1 MTQNLVPISK
11 TPKHKRDVHFPRI
24 SYPLVHYSY
33 RSMKI
38 FLVVAISV
46 VICSCAP
53 VDEEW
58 ESWKILYNKEY
69 TTQEEELWRHVIWQS
84 NKKYVEKHNSQKLRY
99 ILKLNIFGDMVNIC
113 L

>member
-1 MTQNLVPISK
+1 MIHNLVPISK
-11 TPKHKRDVHFPRI
+11 TSKHKRDVHFPRI

-38 FLVVAISV
+38 FLVVAFSV

-58 ESWKILYNKEY
+58 ESWKTFYNKEY

-84 NKKYVEKHNSQKLRY
+84 NKKYVEKHNSQKLGY
-99 ILKLNIFGDMVNIC
+99 TLKLNIFGDMVNIC